1 MLLSVTYKVRS
12 RVVLNRLTT
21 TVDPLLRKKQAGF
34 RKGRGCA
41 DQIFT
46 LRQIVEQSNEWS
58 STVYANFI
66 DFIKAF
72 DSVNRPTL
80 ARILGPVIIRSQTS
94 LCPSSKCST
103 QRLQCKSYLWKRY
116 DRGFCHT
123 AGVKQGCVLSLPF
136 SFLFVQS
143 GL

>member
-66 DFIKAF
+66 DFTKAF
-72 DSVNRPTL
+72 NSVDRPTL
-80 ARILGPVIIRSQTS
+80 WRILGHYGILDKLVSII
-94 LCPSSKCST
+94 KMHA
-103 QRLQCKSYLWKRY
+103 LQ
-116 DRGFCHT
+116 
-123 AGVKQGCVLSLPF
+123 
-136 SFLFVQS
+136 
-143 GL
+143 